1 MDQNSLAI
9 AILMGTFFLLVFTG
23 NKILFSIGIS
33 TLLTVLYLGLPA
45 QLIAQNIV
53 KGINSFSLMSVPFFI
68 LAGEIMSAG
77 GITKRLVRL
86 SNALVG
92 WIRGGLAMVNIAA
105 SMFFG
110 GISGS
115 PTADTSSIGS
125 MLIPMMVEDGY
136 DADFATNVTMAS
148 SIQGLLIPPS
158 HNMVIYAM
166 AAGGVSIGSLF
177 LAGAI
182 PGIMLGVALMIY
194 SYFVSVKRRYPKGD
208 RFRISVALK
217 ATGDAVLG
225 LGTVLIVVIGVVAGI
240 FTATESAAIA
250 VVYAFFVTFFI
261 YREIPLKEIKNIL
274 FRCVKTISIVMILV
288 GVSAAFGWVIAYL
301 RIPAKLSALIFGIS
315 ENPIIVLLLI
325 NLFLLIV
332 GTMMD
337 MVSAIL
343 IVTPILLPI
352 AQAVGLTAVQFGV
365 VMILNLGIGLIT
377 PPVGVILF
385 VGSAI
390 SGLTIEKLSKSLIP
404 FYVVMIVALLLVT
417 FVPAISLTLPNL
429 IMG

>member
-1 MDQNSLAI
+1 
-9 AILMGTFFLLVFTG
+9 
-23 NKILFSIGIS
+23 
-33 TLLTVLYLGLPA
+33 LLTVLYLGLPA

-77 GITKRLVRL
+77 GITKRLVKL

-177 LAGAI
+177 LAGAV
-182 PGIMLGVALMIY
+182 PGILLGVALMIY
-194 SYFVSVKRRYPKGD
+194 SYFVSVKRGYPKGD
-208 RFRISVALK
+208 KFRISVALK
-217 ATGDAVLG
+217 ATGDAILG
-225 LGTVLIVVIGVVAGI
+225 LGTVLIVVVGVVAGI

-250 VVYAFFVTFFI
+250 VVYAFIITFFV

-274 FRCVKTISIVMILV
+274 FRCIKTISIVMILV
-288 GVSAAFGWVIAYL
+288 GVSSAFGWVIAYL
-301 RIPAKLSALIFGIS
+301 RIPAKLSTLIFSIS
-315 ENPIIVLLLI
+315 ENPVIVLLLI

-352 AQAVGLTAVQFGV
+352 AQAVGLSAVQFGV

-390 SGLTIEKLSKSLIP
+390 SGLTIEKLSKSLLP
-404 FYVVMIVALLLVT
+404 FYMVMLIALLLIT
-417 FVPAISLTLPNL
+417 FIPAISMTLPNL